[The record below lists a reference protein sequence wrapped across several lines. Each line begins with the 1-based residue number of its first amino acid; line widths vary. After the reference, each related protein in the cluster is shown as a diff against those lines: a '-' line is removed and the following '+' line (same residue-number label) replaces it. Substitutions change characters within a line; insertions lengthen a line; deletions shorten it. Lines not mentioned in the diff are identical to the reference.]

1 MSEAGDFVADVV
13 AWLGEIDGLTAVDLD
28 DAANAEP
35 PFAVVGP
42 PRMTYGG
49 QTASPT
55 EYSITVGL
63 VVDVGEHAATNLLDL
78 VPIVVERLDEAGGIV
93 VRSAIPGELPQGV
106 RNLPAYFIEIEVAP

>member
-1 MSEAGDFVADVV
+1 MSEASDFVADVV
-13 AWLGEIDGLTAVDLD
+13 AWLGEIEDLTAVDLD
-28 DAANAEP
+28 GAANAEP

-42 PRMTYGG
+42 PRITYGG

-63 VVDVGEHAATNLLDL
+63 VVDVGEHETATLLDL
-78 VPIVVERLDEAGGIV
+78 VPVVVERLDAAGAIV
-93 VRSAIPGELPQGV
+93 VRSAIPGELPQGS